1 MKPLE
6 PATDAARIA
15 LSLALGRNARS
26 ATPADWRRVHAVAR
40 GERLAAL
47 AWLRSGEH
55 IRRHAPPDVVALWR
69 AESVAAAEF
78 ADRQLQ
84 ALSDIARAEVQRA
97 ELPFVLKG
105 IPLADLLY
113 GDASVRVCCDI
124 DLFVAAGRRASVH
137 AMLTALGWEHWLGTA
152 PYDASYRRT
161 TGDGTLFLE
170 VHSLLASEALAH
182 CPLTPDGGRLWSRNG
197 LTVRTL
203 EGPVAAVYLAAN
215 LTKHGTPALVSYVDL
230 ATFWNGLDA
239 TQRES
244 AYRLAEVSRLARC
257 LRWALARATAL
268 PAAAA
273 GDPAALRRLGFSAE
287 GRKSTHAFIR
297 LMWLADRPTDA
308 ARILATW
315 TWPRSLRNSG
325 DALMPFWGRRMRR
338 SFVGRFRYS
347 RAYAPDATP
356 PR

>member
-1 MKPLE
+1 MRPLQ

-15 LSLALGRNARS
+15 LSLALGRNAES
-26 ATPADWRRVHAVAR
+26 AARADWRRVHSVAR

-47 AWLRSGEH
+47 AWVRSGEH

-69 AESVAAAEF
+69 AEAVAAAEF
-78 ADRQLQ
+78 ADRQLE
-84 ALSDIARAEVQRA
+84 ALSDIARAEAQQG

-105 IPLADLLY
+105 TPLADVLY

-124 DLFVAAGRRASVH
+124 DLFVAAGRRAAVH
-137 AMLTALGWEHWLGTA
+137 AMLTTLGWEHWLGTA

-161 TGDGTLFLE
+161 NAEGTLFLE

-182 CPLTPDGGRLWSRNG
+182 CPLTPGGGRLWSRNG

-203 EGPVAAVYLAAN
+203 EGPVAVVYLAVN
-215 LTKHGTPALVSYVDL
+215 LTKHGTPALMSYVDL
-230 ATFWNGLDA
+230 ATIWHGLDA

-244 AYRLAEVSRLARC
+244 AYRMAEVSRLARC

-273 GDPAALRRLGFSAE
+273 GDPAALRSLGFYAG

-297 LMWLADRPTDA
+297 LMWLADRPADA

-315 TWPRSLRNSG
+315 TWPGSLRNSG

-347 RAYAPDATP
+347 RTYAPNATP